1 MVAQEE
7 CINFRECINGNK
19 IVIFKIPKGVLK
31 EENTKFIGNIVFSK
45 LMMAFMAR
53 NTEEMKHDTLL
64 MADEVQNFV
73 TTNPKSFETLLD
85 ELRKYGV
92 QFVMA
97 HQRVSQIESIIG
109 AVMDNIGTTV
119 CFRVGSE
126 SSKYMQ
132 KIFDKYL
139 DASDL
144 EGLENR
150 YAYVKALVNGQ
161 KTEPFLI
168 KTLDRYEVDIE
179 KAEQNV
185 KKIIEINR
193 AKRKPKVE
201 VEKELR
207 KRLKETGDDIAD
219 FKTDLDQDYVQ
230 EVEKSIKTTNV
241 LNVDERKMPSSGIPE
256 EWS

>member
-1 MVAQEE
+1 
-7 CINFRECINGNK
+7 
-19 IVIFKIPKGVLK
+19 
-31 EENTKFIGNIVFSK
+31 
-45 LMMAFMAR
+45 
-53 NTEEMKHDTLL
+53 
-64 MADEVQNFV
+64 
-73 TTNPKSFETLLD
+73 
-85 ELRKYGV
+85 
-92 QFVMA
+92 MA

-139 DASDL
+139 EASDL

-179 KAEQNV
+179 KAEENV

-193 AKRKPKVE
+193 TKRKPKAE

-207 KRLKETGDDIAD
+207 KRLKETGDDISD

-230 EVEKSIKTTNV
+230 ELENKQKNENQLNREEENV
-241 LNVDERKMPSSGIPE
+241 LFAGIPE
-256 EWS
+256 EWD